1 MQVGRAQF
9 FQIGRSDYNNSPRKS
24 VGCEQSADQS
34 AHVRKRMLS
43 ESRLTQQGSQSGDVP
58 KVFQG
63 TLRTGSVDDSLS
75 YAQSVRAGR
84 TKAKETSLKLKKL
97 RYDFKSISTQI
108 MRSKTS
114 VSARQAAGKARR
126 EVIRLKRMRQNGE
139 YDEEEL
145 QGAIAHAQAMERVA
159 KKKVRHLQE
168 EELMKTGGPCLGE
181 MEEQEE
187 TEEESS
193 GRAVS
198 AEEVREYPEEAGQEF
213 GFSGEFMQDQMSQYR
228 ELMETMAEELQA
240 LASMGAENAM
250 GGLMSDMMDDMW
262 EAMKDMMEDL
272 GLDDLAEGMVGGVA
286 HEMDPADLKMMKIKH
301 RTKEMKALAE
311 ADSEYL
317 KALFAKL
324 QRDKSSSTAAVTGGG
339 SFNPQGSGMQLPG
352 ATSGAAAA
360 APMAAAALM
369 AAPEGFSGGID
380 ISI

>member
-9 FQIGRSDYNNSPRKS
+9 FQIGRSDYSNSRRKS
-24 VGCEQSADQS
+24 VNCEQSADQS

-43 ESRLTQQGSQSGDVP
+43 ESRLTQQNSQSGDTP

-145 QGAIAHAQAMERVA
+145 QSAINHAQAMERVA

-168 EELMKTGGPCLGE
+168 EELMKTGGPCAGE
-181 MEEQEE
+181 MEEKEKI
-187 TEEESS
+187 EEESQ
-193 GRAVS
+193 GREASV
-198 AEEVREYPEEAGQEF
+198 EELREYPEEDGQEF
-213 GFSGEFMQDQMSQYR
+213 GISGEFMQDQMTQYR
-228 ELMETMAEELQA
+228 EMMESMAEELQA

-272 GLDDLAEGMVGGVA
+272 GLDDLAEGMMGGVS

-324 QRDKSSSTAAVTGGG
+324 QRDRASSPAAVTGGA
-339 SFNPQGSGMQLPG
+339 SYAPSQGSGMQLPG
-352 ATSGAAAA
+352 AASGAAAIA
-360 APMAAAALM
+360 MPM

>member
-1 MQVGRAQF
+1 MQVGRTQF
-9 FQIGRSDYNNSPRKS
+9 FQIGRSDYSNSRRKS
-24 VGCEQSADQS
+24 VNCEQSADQS

-43 ESRLTQQGSQSGDVP
+43 ESRLTQQNSQSGDAP

-145 QGAIAHAQAMERVA
+145 QSAITHAQAMERVA

-168 EELMKTGGPCLGE
+168 EELMKTGGPCAGE
-181 MEEQEE
+181 MEEKEKI
-187 TEEESS
+187 EEESQ
-193 GRAVS
+193 GREASV
-198 AEEVREYPEEAGQEF
+198 EELREYPEEDGQEF
-213 GFSGEFMQDQMSQYR
+213 GISGEFMQDQMTQYR
-228 ELMETMAEELQA
+228 EMMESMAEELQA
-240 LASMGAENAM
+240 LAGMGAENAM

-272 GLDDLAEGMVGGVA
+272 GLDDLAEGMMGGVS

-324 QRDKSSSTAAVTGGG
+324 QRDRASSPAAVTGGSS
-339 SFNPQGSGMQLPG
+339 SFVSSQGSGMQLSG
-352 ATSGAAAA
+352 AASGAAAIA
-360 APMAAAALM
+360 VPM